1 MAGLEIKIGADSSE
15 LQAEISAAE
24 AKIKR
29 LGALKVERVKL
40 GLDVKELNA
49 DINQAKAQLTSLN
62 KAVATTGQSFSA
74 MAPKVA
80 NGGNTLMQFSRIA
93 QDAPFG
99 IIGIG
104 NNITATAESFS
115 YLKQQTGST
124 GGALKALAGS
134 IMGTGGILLAVSLVT
149 TAFTYMA
156 QNGIT
161 VKDIYERMT
170 GSFNETASALKK
182 IGEEANRSAQQEIS
196 TIKALVSVAQ
206 DETKSKK
213 DRLIAVQELQKTYPA
228 YFGNLNQEQVMYG
241 DLKSVIDD
249 VSQALIAKAV
259 AEKVAGKAGDA
270 QYRLYEL
277 NALLIKAKEKQIQLE
292 KEYLRAAASTA
303 GATVEPALIAY
314 EKSKN
319 RVAEI
324 REEWV
329 KTKKVLDDYQ
339 TILNKTTGDS
349 IKTRASAPTKAPKP
363 KKAPFVGNTPQVQG
377 VENTFDTAGL
387 VDLSGKV
394 FELRNG
400 VKVAEGEITTSMG
413 NIAVAFDTSTAW
425 MLELLQDFNAEASD
439 IIQGSIVNTFA
450 SLGDAIGDSLSSGGN
465 VLKAVGNSLLA
476 SLGGFLSDMGGLLI
490 KYGTLAVLKGKLDLA
505 ILTGGPVAIG
515 AGIAAIAVGVALSA
529 AGAAIGNAAR
539 GGANGGGGNRSVST
553 GSSVSSPTSST
564 GSSSSGFSGG
574 TVVFEISGQSL
585 VGVLSNTL
593 DRNRR
598 LGGALG
604 LG

>member
-1 MAGLEIKIGADSSE
+1 MANLEIQIGADSSE
-15 LQAEISAAE
+15 LNAEIAAAE

-49 DINQAKAQLTSLN
+49 DINQAKQQLSSLN
-62 KAVATTGQSFSA
+62 KATQATGQTFDK

-104 NNITATAESFS
+104 NNLTATAESFS

-161 VKDIYERMT
+161 VKDVYQRMT
-170 GSFNETASALKK
+170 GSFNETANALKK
-182 IGEEANRSAQQEIS
+182 IGEEANKSAQQEIA

-206 DETKSKK
+206 DETTSKQN
-213 DRLIAVQELQKTYPA
+213 RLLAVQELQKTYPA
-228 YFGNLNQEQVMYG
+228 YFGNLSQEELMYG
-241 DLKSVIDD
+241 NLKSVIDD
-249 VSQALIAKAV
+249 VSKALIAKAV

-324 REEWV
+324 RDEWV
-329 KTKKVLDDYQ
+329 KTNKVLENYQ
-339 TILNKTTGDS
+339 KILNKTTSQS
-349 IKTRASAPTKAPKP
+349 IKLSAPPPKAPPKP
-363 KKAPFVGNTPQVQG
+363 KKAPFIGNTPQVAG
-377 VENTFDTAGL
+377 VETTFDTAGL

-394 FELRNG
+394 FELANG
-400 VKVAEGEITTSMG
+400 VQVAEGQITTSMG
-413 NIAVAFDTSTAW
+413 KIALAFDTSTAW
-425 MLELLQDFNAEASD
+425 MLELMQDFNADANEL
-439 IIQGSIVNTFA
+439 ITGSIVNTFA
-450 SLGDAIGDSLSSGGN
+450 SLGDAIGNSLANGGN
-465 VLKAVGNSLLA
+465 VLKAVGNTLLQ

-505 ILTGGPVAIG
+505 ILAGGPVSIA
-515 AGIAAIAVGVALSA
+515 AGVAAIAVGVALSA
-529 AGAAIGNAAR
+529 AGAAISNAGGR
-539 GGANGGGGNRSVST
+539 GGSGSRSVS
-553 GSSVSSPTSST
+553 GGNSVSSPSSSTSSS
-564 GSSSSGFSGG
+564 GASGFSGG

-585 VGVLSNTL
+585 IGVLSNTL
-593 DRNRR
+593 DKNRR
-598 LGGALG
+598 IGGALG
-604 LG
+604 IG

>member
-15 LQAEISAAE
+15 LNAEIAAAE

-49 DINQAKAQLTSLN
+49 DINQAKQQLSSLN
-62 KAVATTGQSFSA
+62 KATQATGQSFTA
-74 MAPKVA
+74 MTPKVA
-80 NGGNTLMQFSRIA
+80 NGGNALMQFSRIA
-93 QDAPFG
+93 QDAPYG

-161 VKDIYERMT
+161 VKDVYQRMT
-170 GSFNETASALKK
+170 GSFNETANALANIAK
-182 IGEEANRSAQQEIS
+182 EANKSAQEEIS

-206 DETKSKK
+206 DETVSKK
-213 DRLIAVQELQKTYPA
+213 ERLIAVQELQKQYPA
-228 YFGNLNQEQVMYG
+228 YFGNLSQEQVLYG
-241 DLKSVIDD
+241 NLKSVIDD
-249 VSQALIAKAV
+249 VSQALVNKAV

-270 QYRLYEL
+270 QYRIYEI
-277 NALLIKAKEKQIQLE
+277 NALLIKAKKEQIKLE
-292 KEYLRAAASTA
+292 KEYLKAAASTS

-314 EKSKN
+314 EKAKN
-319 RVAEI
+319 RVSEI
-324 REEWV
+324 REEWI
-329 KTKKVLDDYQ
+329 KTSKVLEQYQ
-339 TILNKTTGDS
+339 NILDNSTKAS
-349 IKTRASAPTKAPKP
+349 IKLKASPAPKAAKP
-363 KKAPFVGNTPQVQG
+363 KKASFVGNTPQVDPID
-377 VENTFDTAGL
+377 NSLIKAGL
-387 VDLSGKV
+387 AKIESEPLPV
-394 FELRNG
+394 RIP
-400 VKVAEGEITTSMG
+400 VKP
-413 NIAVAFDTSTAW
+413 
-425 MLELLQDFNAEASD
+425 LLQLTDAENQLNYLKLLLVEFDAEANEL
-439 IIQGSIVNTFA
+439 IGNSIANTFA
-450 SLGDAIGDSLSSGGN
+450 NLGDAIGGALANGGN
-465 VLKAVGNSLLA
+465 VLKAVGQSLLS

-505 ILTGGPVAIG
+505 ILSGGPVSIA
-515 AGIAAIAVGVALSA
+515 AGVAAIAVGVALKA
-529 AGAAIGNAAR
+529 AGGAIGNAAR
-539 GGANGGGGNRSVST
+539 GGGGSRSVS
-553 GSSVSSPTSST
+553 GGNSVSSPTSST
-564 GSSSSGFSGG
+564 SSSGGGFSGG

-585 VGVLSNTL
+585 IGVLSNTL
-593 DRNRR
+593 DKNRR
-598 LGGALG
+598 LGGSLG